1 MQEGFIALSRKIVDS
16 ELFSKPPLYLKVWIY
31 LLTKAQHQDYK
42 MLKRGQLFVSIP
54 ELQDAC
60 THYIGNRKVKPS
72 KDQIFNIL
80 EYFRKQPEPNA
91 ESNENKPM
99 ITTAKT
105 TRGLIVNIEKY
116 SLYQDF
122 SNYETNTENNENLI
136 PNPTPPLVETQHYK
150 QELQEIKD
158 LKELKDLNTSS
169 EPTQSSSKNPSLLL
183 KDGSYYVISN
193 EDIAKYQDA
202 YPKINVVGELKRM
215 SLWCESNVSKCKT
228 RKGIS
233 RFIVNW
239 LSRQQKDLQGK
250 KGVTANDYPEL

>member
-1 MQEGFIALSRKIVDS
+1 MQEGFIALSRKIIES
-16 ELFSKPPLYLKVWIY
+16 ELFNKPPLYLKVWIY
-31 LLTKAQHQDYK
+31 LLMKAQHQDYK
-42 MLKRGQLFVSIP
+42 GLKRGQLFVSIP

-80 EYFRKQPEPNA
+80 EYFRKQPETNA

-122 SNYETNTENNENLI
+122 SNYETNAETDEKSI
-136 PNPTPPLVETQHYK
+136 PNPTPPFVESRHYK
-150 QELQEIKD
+150 QELQ
-158 LKELKDLNTSS
+158 ELKDLNTSS
-169 EPTQSSSKNPSLLL
+169 EHAPSSSKNLLL
-183 KDGSYYVISN
+183 KDGSCYEISD
-193 EDIAKYQDA
+193 EDISKYQEA
-202 YPKINVVGELKRM
+202 FPKLDVASELKRM
-215 SLWCESNVSKCKT
+215 SLWCESNVSKRKT
-228 RKGIS
+228 KKGIS

-239 LSRQQKDLQGK
+239 LSRQQKDQQGK
-250 KGVTANDYPEL
+250 KGVTVNDYPEL

>member
-1 MQEGFIALSRKIVDS
+1 MQEGFIVLSRKIVES
-16 ELFSKPPLYLKVWIY
+16 ELFSKPPLYLKVWVY
-31 LLTKAQHQDYK
+31 LLTRAQYQDYK
-42 MLKRGQLFVSIP
+42 GLKRGQLFVSIP

-80 EYFRKQPEPNA
+80 EYFRKQPESNA
-91 ESNENKPM
+91 ESNENQPM

-122 SNYETNTENNENLI
+122 SNYEANAETDENSI
-136 PNPTPPLVETQHYK
+136 SKPTPPLVETRHYK
-150 QELQEIKD
+150 ETIINI
-158 LKELKDLNTSS
+158 KELKDLNTSS
-169 EPTQSSSKNPSLLL
+169 EHAPSSSKNPALLL
-183 KDGSYYVISN
+183 KDGSYYVISD
-193 EDIAKYQDA
+193 EEVVKYQEA
-202 YPKINVVGELKRM
+202 YPKLDVVGELKRM
-215 SLWCESNVSKCKT
+215 SLWCESNISKCKT

-239 LSRQQKDLQGK
+239 LSRQQKDQQGK
-250 KGVTANDYPEL
+250 KGVTINDYPEL